1 MCTLVPMRAR
11 WRRGRGMRCPV
22 RARYAYGEG
31 VEGATG
37 GVRPS
42 EGHNPYMRH
51 SPRFANRR
59 CNTECCFVAQV
70 VRAYQNGEAGTVGHA
85 CEVGEAGVA
94 LAASPR
100 DFRARIRVPCVHQIG
115 RTRLRRTAGADRPES
130 TPEST
135 PDRPIDVSAGE
146 GPCSA
151 SCVAG
156 DTCLHQGKYA
166 GGQGGDAASTRYSR
180 PFPQVSA

>member
-1 MCTLVPMRAR
+1 MVCTGIQAWAYTQGHVCEAMVCALMSMRAR

-51 SPRFANRR
+51 SRRFANRR

-94 LAASPR
+94 LAASLR
-100 DFRARIRVPCVHQIG
+100 DFCARVRVSCVHQIG
-115 RTRLRRTAGADRPES
+115 LTRLRRTRVLAPRV
-130 TPEST
+130 
-135 PDRPIDVSAGE
+135 RWLRIDA
-146 GPCSA
+146 
-151 SCVAG
+151 
-156 DTCLHQGKYA
+156 
-166 GGQGGDAASTRYSR
+166 R
-180 PFPQVSA
+180 